1 MGLQEVALWRRGP
14 DGVTDGEATPATT
27 VVSTTSC
34 GPTAQTQGA
43 RSALTR
49 WPWPSGKLSIEAP
62 IDKGYDVR
70 LTMRDVILVKKRA
83 DLRIT
88 NRSRA
93 NYKADIA
100 VPTPSGTLTST
111 RGWAAVDARLRGR
124 RFRFV
129 NTHLEAAAAAPRNAQ
144 LRSSSPLAAPC
155 ACRASR

>member
-1 MGLQEVALWRRGP
+1 M
-14 DGVTDGEATPATT
+14 
-27 VVSTTSC
+27 S
-34 GPTAQTQGA
+34 
-43 RSALTR
+43 
-49 WPWPSGKLSIEAP
+49 
-62 IDKGYDVR
+62 
-70 LTMRDVILVKKRA
+70 DVILVQKRA

-88 NRSRA
+88 GTNHSRA

-144 LRSSSPLAAPC
+144 AAELVAPGGPLRVQGKPVISGG
-155 ACRASR
+155 